1 MVVVLFPR
9 GPNPSKVLQQ
19 LLVLQPEQQL
29 SIFNTLRNHLRERG
43 MLPPAVEEAQW
54 RTTPP
59 QQTKTVHV
67 LLNSANIHSW
77 LWSQEHT
84 PNRPQELPFN
94 KRVWCLL
101 QTKLSLLTH
110 YRLNHKRATRF
121 SWPESLFG
129 KSTSEVFQSTTN
141 MQNKRSKHMVSEHI
155 ALQERRFSGV
165 TSLFWF
171 W

>member
-59 QQTKTVHV
+59 QQTETVHV

-84 PNRPQELPFN
+84 PNRPQELPYN
-94 KRVWCLL
+94 KRVWRLL
-101 QTKLSLLTH
+101 QTKLSLLTITDLTTRGRH
-110 YRLNHKRATRF
+110 CSLNLSHCLGNQHQRSSNQQQTCKTKD
-121 SWPESLFG
+121 P
-129 KSTSEVFQSTTN
+129 ST
-141 MQNKRSKHMVSEHI
+141 
-155 ALQERRFSGV
+155 
-165 TSLFWF
+165 W
-171 W
+171 